1 MYTIDEIKKK
11 ATPIA
16 EEYGVKSLKL
26 FGSYAKGQNNED
38 SDIDFIVNKGKMET
52 LFQYISFVNRL
63 EETFGCHV
71 DVVST
76 EIEDQNFIKNINKDS
91 ILLYDKLCI

>member
-1 MYTIDEIKKK
+1 MYTVDEIKKK

-63 EETFGCHV
+63 EEVFGCHV

-76 EIEDQNFIKNINKDS
+76 EIEDQNFINNINKDS
-91 ILLYDKLCI
+91 ILLYDK

>member
-1 MYTIDEIKKK
+1 MYKIEEIKNK
-11 ATPIA
+11 AIPIA

-26 FGSYAKGQNNED
+26 FGSYAKGLNNEN

-52 LFQYISFVNRL
+52 LFQYISFVDKL
-63 EETFGCHV
+63 EKAFGCHI

-76 EIEDQNFIKNINKDS
+76 EIEDQKFIDNISKGS
-91 ILLYDKLCI
+91 ILLYDK

>member
-11 ATPIA
+11 AIPIA
-16 EEYGVKSLKL
+16 EEYGIKTLKL
-26 FGSYAKGQNNED
+26 FGSYAKGLNNKS

-52 LFQYISFVNRL
+52 LFQYISFVNKL
-63 EETFGCHV
+63 EKVFGCHV

-76 EIEDQNFIKNINKDS
+76 EIEDKNFIDSINKES
-91 ILLYDKLCI
+91 IVLYDR

>member
-91 ILLYDKLCI
+91 ILLYDK

>member
-11 ATPIA
+11 VTPIA

-26 FGSYAKGQNNED
+26 FGSYAKGQNNKD

-63 EETFGCHV
+63 EEEFGCHV

-76 EIEDQNFIKNINKDS
+76 EIEDQNFINIINKDS
-91 ILLYDKLCI
+91 IMLYDK

>member
-16 EEYGVKSLKL
+16 EEYGIKTLKL
-26 FGSYAKGQNNED
+26 FGSYAKGLNNEN

-63 EETFGCHV
+63 EKEFGCHI

-76 EIEDQNFIKNINKDS
+76 EIEDKNFVNSINKES
-91 ILLYDKLCI
+91 IVLYDR

>member
-11 ATPIA
+11 ATPVA
-16 EEYGVKSLKL
+16 EEYGIKTLKL
-26 FGSYAKGQNNED
+26 FGSYAKGQNNEN

-52 LFQYISFVNRL
+52 LFQYISFVDKL
-63 EETFGCHV
+63 EKVFGCHV

-76 EIEDQNFIKNINKDS
+76 EIEDKDFVNRINKDS
-91 ILLYDKLCI
+91 VVLYDK

>member
-63 EETFGCHV
+63 EEVFGCHV

>member
-1 MYTIDEIKKK
+1 MYTIEEIKKK

-16 EEYGVKSLKL
+16 EEYGIKTLKL
-26 FGSYAKGQNNED
+26 FGSYAKGLNNEN

-63 EETFGCHV
+63 EKEFGCHI

-76 EIEDQNFIKNINKDS
+76 EIEDKNFINSINKES
-91 ILLYDKLCI
+91 IVLYDK

>member
-1 MYTIDEIKKK
+1 MYTIDDIKKK
-11 ATPIA
+11 AIPIA

-26 FGSYAKGQNNED
+26 FGSYAKGLNDDN

-63 EETFGCHV
+63 EKIFGCHV

-76 EIEDQNFIKNINKDS
+76 EIEDRDFISKITKES
-91 ILLYDKLCI
+91 IPLYDN

>member
-63 EETFGCHV
+63 EEAFGCHV

>member
-1 MYTIDEIKKK
+1 MYTIDDIKKK
-11 ATPIA
+11 ATPVA

-26 FGSYAKGQNNED
+26 FGSYAKGLNTDE

-63 EETFGCHV
+63 EEIFGCQV

-76 EIEDQNFIKNINKDS
+76 EIEDQSFIDKINKES
-91 ILLYDKLCI
+91 ILLYDR